1 MKHQRLPRAATALA
15 AASLTPVAASLA
27 LTACGGGSPSG
38 GGSVTVTVT
47 PTVTA
52 DGASS
57 SSSKPAAPKAPT
69 SDDVGRGY
77 DYGIVTKVS
86 DVAGVTVVELDRW
99 TWKKLDDAKLAQQG
113 VPLTPFKGAV
123 PYENQ
128 NAKLTYTVPV
138 ADGARILYHHCVAA
152 DQPLQ
157 TRSTDAKGLLGLADR
172 ENTVLV
178 KLDAQGRLVAAD
190 NVPGCPG

>member
-15 AASLTPVAASLA
+15 ASLTAVAASLA

-38 GGSVTVTVT
+38 GGPVTVTVT

-86 DVAGVTVVELDRW
+86 DVAGVTVIELDRW

-128 NAKLTYTVPV
+128 NAKLTYTIPV
-138 ADGARILYHHCVAA
+138 VDGARILYHHCVAA

>member
-1 MKHQRLPRAATALA
+1 MKHQQPPRAATALA
-15 AASLTPVAASLA
+15 ASLTAVAASLA

-38 GGSVTVTVT
+38 GGPVTVTVT

-86 DVAGVTVVELDRW
+86 DVAGVTVIELDRW

-128 NAKLTYTVPV
+128 NAKLTYTIPV
-138 ADGARILYHHCVAA
+138 VDGARILYHHCVAA

-178 KLDAQGRLVAAD
+178 KLDAEGRLVAAD

>member
-15 AASLTPVAASLA
+15 ASLTAVAASVA
-27 LTACGGGSPSG
+27 LTACGGGTPSG
-38 GGSVTVTVT
+38 SGPVTVTVT

-52 DGASS
+52 DGSSS
-57 SSSKPAAPKAPT
+57 SSSKPAAPKVPT
-69 SDDVGRGY
+69 SDDKGRGY
-77 DYGIVTKVS
+77 DYGTVTKVS
-86 DVAGVTVVELDRW
+86 EVAGVTVIELDRW

-128 NAKLTYTVPV
+128 NARLTFTIPV
-138 ADGARILYHHCVAA
+138 ADGARILYHHCVAI

-157 TRSTDAKGLLGLADR
+157 TRSTDAKGLVGLADR

-178 KLDAQGRLVAAD
+178 KLDDQGRLVAAD

>member
-1 MKHQRLPRAATALA
+1 MKHQQLPRAATALA
-15 AASLTPVAASLA
+15 ASLTAVAASLA

-38 GGSVTVTVT
+38 GGPVTVTVT

-86 DVAGVTVVELDRW
+86 DVAGVTVIELDRW

-128 NAKLTYTVPV
+128 NAKLTYTIPV
-138 ADGARILYHHCVAA
+138 VDGARILYHHCVAA

>member
-15 AASLTPVAASLA
+15 ASLTAVAASLA

-38 GGSVTVTVT
+38 GGPVTVTVT

-86 DVAGVTVVELDRW
+86 DVAGVTVIELDRW

-128 NAKLTYTVPV
+128 NAKLTYTIPV
-138 ADGARILYHHCVAA
+138 VDGARILYHHCVAA

-178 KLDAQGRLVAAD
+178 KLDAEGRLVAAD

>member
-1 MKHQRLPRAATALA
+1 MKHQRLPRAATTLG
-15 AASLTPVAASLA
+15 ASFTAVAASVA

-38 GGSVTVTVT
+38 SGPVTVTVT

-52 DGASS
+52 DGSS
-57 SSSKPAAPKAPT
+57 SSASEPAAPKAPT
-69 SDDVGRGY
+69 SDDKGRGY
-77 DYGIVTKVS
+77 DYGTVTKVS
-86 DVAGVTVVELDRW
+86 QVAGVTVIELDRW

-128 NAKLTYTVPV
+128 NARLTFTIPV
-138 ADGARILYHHCVAA
+138 ADGARILYHHCVAS

-157 TRSTDAKGLLGLADR
+157 TRSTDAKGLVGLADR

-178 KLDAQGRLVAAD
+178 KLDDQGRLVAAD